1 MEKSILSIISFLY
14 LQCILSITSASVV
27 IKEGEVYKDLSS
39 NLSYFEDSSCKL
51 NIHEIINQGKFLRSE
66 GLLNFGVTTSCY
78 WIKLELSNTSSLEE
92 FQVIIEYPLLDRV
105 SFYEGEILLKSLRE
119 TQSIHNRTYGDP
131 NYIFDFNLKIGSTK
145 TFYFEVYSS
154 ELLVL
159 PVSLGS
165 HEEMLSYST
174 LREVL
179 FGIYAG
185 IILVMFFYN
194 FFIYLTVRD
203 ISYVYYVI
211 YILLIGL
218 TQASLKGFTGKYLWP
233 DSDILNHYGPTIV
246 SSLSGI
252 AAIEFV
258 KIFLHSKELAPKLHR
273 VSYIVNSLFTLSV
286 FLCLI
291 GNEHDSFNLMQVT
304 TALGSLYVFSMAL
317 IILKTGYRPAKFF
330 LAAWG
335 ILLIGAVIFV
345 LKDFNVL
352 PFNIYTNYSLQAASV
367 AEIVLL
373 SFALADK
380 INIFRK
386 EKEQSQLEALR
397 ALEENERIV
406 REQNVIL
413 EAKVEQRTS
422 ALKKANED
430 LNEAME
436 DLKQTQSKLV
446 SAEKM
451 ASLGQ
456 LTAGIAHE
464 INNPINFIK
473 SSVSPLKQNLDELH
487 ELIEQY
493 ENNLN
498 KTGSDESKAIIS
510 SFKER
515 IQFDYLVNE
524 TQEIIENIE
533 EGANRTVDIVSG
545 LRTFSHVDD
554 MGLKLTDLNKGL
566 QSTLKILLGEI
577 PANLAVNLNL
587 GELNLIEC
595 YGGKINQV
603 FMNIINN
610 AIHAIKSKG
619 NEKGV
624 INIQTTDMV
633 DHVRITIEDNGTGID
648 ESIIEKIFDPFFT
661 TKDVGEGT
669 GLGLSVVYGIIESHH
684 GSIDVI
690 TELGKGST
698 FIINLPYIQPK

>member
-1 MEKSILSIISFLY
+1 MSFAEEH
-14 LQCILSITSASVV
+14 IV
-27 IKEGEVYKDLSS
+27 INEGDNYKDLSS
-39 NLSYFEDSSCKL
+39 LLTYFEDGSCRLK
-51 NIHEIINQGKFLRSE
+51 IDEVIDQNQFIKGD
-66 GLLNFGVTTSCY
+66 GLLNFGLTKSCY
-78 WIKLELSNTSSLEE
+78 WIKFKLTNKSSLEK
-92 FQVIIEYPLLDRV
+92 FQLIIEYPLLDRV
-105 SFYEGEILLKSLRE
+105 SFYEGERLLKSLKE
-119 TQSIHNRTYGDP
+119 TQSIDKRIYGDP
-131 NYIFDFNLKIGSTK
+131 NYIFDINLKTGSSSTY
-145 TFYFEVYSS
+145 YFEIYSS

-159 PVSLGS
+159 PVNLSS
-165 HEEMLSYST
+165 PEVMLSHST

-194 FFIYLTVRD
+194 IFIYLTVKD
-203 ISYVYYVI
+203 LSYVYYVL
-211 YILLIGL
+211 YIFLIGL

-233 DSDILNHYGPTIV
+233 DSDILNHYGPTII
-246 SSLSGI
+246 SSMVGI
-252 AAIEFV
+252 AAVEFV
-258 KIFLHSKELAPKLHR
+258 KIFLHSKDLSPRLHK
-273 VSYIVNSLFTLSV
+273 VSYVVNSLFVISIL
-286 FLCLI
+286 LCLM
-291 GNEHDSFNLMQVT
+291 GNMHASFNLMQVT
-304 TALGSLYVFSMAL
+304 TALGSLYVFLMAL
-317 IILKTGYRPAKFF
+317 VILNTGFRPAKFF

-335 ILLIGAVIFV
+335 ILLVGAVIFV
-345 LKDFNVL
+345 LKDFNIL

-367 AEIVLL
+367 AEVVLL

-386 EKEQSQLEALR
+386 EKELSQLEALK
-397 ALEENERIV
+397 ALEENQRIV
-406 REQNVIL
+406 REQNLIL
-413 EAKVEQRTS
+413 EAKVEERTS

-430 LNEAME
+430 LNNAME

-473 SSVSPLKQNLDELH
+473 SSVSPLKQNLKELH

-493 ENNLN
+493 ESNLSKSGN
-498 KTGSDESKAIIS
+498 EETKAIIN
-510 SFKER
+510 SFKEK
-515 IQFDYLVNE
+515 IQFDYLVSE

-577 PANLAVNLNL
+577 PENLVVNMNL
-587 GELNLIEC
+587 GELNLVEC

-603 FMNIINN
+603 FMNVINN
-610 AIHAIKSKG
+610 AIHAIKIKG

-624 INIQTTDMV
+624 INIQTVDMA
-633 DHVRITIEDNGTGID
+633 DHVRITIEDNGSGID
-648 ESIIEKIFDPFFT
+648 ESIVEKIFDPFFT